1 LGSFWSSS
9 TKRTS
14 NEKHFGLFT
23 NSIASYDEFKPI
35 EYYCLIQVIAT
46 MWSCKH
52 GHDMK
57 TWEEISEI
65 GLEWGC
71 NIAILFKKFTP
82 YYLTAV
88 GSQIAQIVACVSL
101 KYVNS
106 ITLNSCKIL
115 TPVAKVALPTSLDI
129 EFFCHPYVIHK

>member
-14 NEKHFGLFT
+14 NEKHFGLFR
-23 NSIASYDEFKPI
+23 NSIVSYDEFKP
-35 EYYCLIQVIAT
+35 

-57 TWEEISEI
+57 TWEEISEN

-71 NIAILFKKFTP
+71 NIDILLKKFEP

-115 TPVAKVALPTSLDI
+115 TPVAEVALPTSLDI

>member
-1 LGSFWSSS
+1 MGSDLVYSNN
-9 TKRTS
+9 KLEAGERTQQQQLQ
-14 NEKHFGLFT
+14 HWL
-23 NSIASYDEFKPI
+23 
-35 EYYCLIQVIAT
+35 
-46 MWSCKH
+46 
-52 GHDMK
+52 HDMK
-57 TWEEISEI
+57 TWEEISEN

-71 NIAILFKKFTP
+71 NIAILFYKFKP

-115 TPVAKVALPTSLDI
+115 TPVAEVALPTSLDI
-129 EFFCHPYVIHK
+129 KFFCHPYVIHK